1 MRAIFLGT
9 PEIAVPALRAL
20 AASAVVSGVV
30 CQPDRPS
37 GRGLHL
43 HAPAVKTAALELGIP
58 VVQPTKIRTA
68 DFEAWV
74 REQAADVAVVLA
86 YGRILPS
93 PILSAPRR
101 GCMNL
106 HASILPKLR
115 GAAPI
120 NWAIARGERTTGIS
134 LMQMDEGLDTGPVYA
149 ARSLDIGP
157 DETAGE
163 LASRLGELAALVVSD
178 DLPRAVRG
186 ELPLEPQNAAE
197 ATLAPLL
204 EKNDGLIDWT
214 KPAAVVHDHV
224 RGMTP
229 WPGAFTHTAGK
240 ILKVLATRR
249 SSLVPSGAQPG
260 LVLVADPDAI
270 LVACGDGAL
279 EIHRAQL
286 EGRKPLTARELVSGR
301 ALTAGLVLGG

>member
-1 MRAIFLGT
+1 MRAIFFGT
-9 PEIAVPALRAL
+9 PDIAVPALRAL
-20 AASAVVSGVV
+20 ARSAELAAVV

-43 HAPAVKTAALELGIP
+43 HAPAVKVAAQELGIP
-58 VVQPTKIRTA
+58 VVQPVKIRTP

-93 PILSAPRR
+93 PILAAPRQ

-120 NWAIARGERTTGIS
+120 NWAIVRGDSETGVS

-149 ARSLDIGP
+149 VRRISIGA

-163 LASRLGELAALVVSD
+163 LSLRLGELAAESVRE
-178 DLPRAVRG
+178 DLPRAVSRA
-186 ELPLEPQNAAE
+186 LQAIPQDAKE

-204 EKNDGLIDWT
+204 EKKDGAIDWT
-214 KPAAVVHDHV
+214 KPAQQVHDHV

-229 WPGAFTHTAGK
+229 WPGAFTHLSGK
-240 ILKVLATRR
+240 LLKVLATRR
-249 SSLVPSGAQPG
+249 TSFSTHDAPG
-260 LVLVADPDAI
+260 TIVVADADAV
-270 LVACGDGAL
+270 LVACGGGAL
-279 EIHRAQL
+279 QIVRGQV
-286 EGRKPLTARELVSGR
+286 EGRKPLDARDLVAGR
-301 ALTAGLVLGG
+301 TFTAGARFG